1 MSERN
6 GILKS
11 VCIFGLVIFIVL
23 LGALL
28 FLSHYGDVP
37 LFSPSGF
44 RSFFAALEDYDRRIA
59 AEPDTSGP
67 KRNALLDALEKKAL
81 DTENY
86 LSVLKRR
93 RAVPGGSE
101 QYAAS
106 AERAR
111 KLYPYSGQ
119 IAVLAA
125 ESIIRLSSGQEKAN
139 VLDLVP
145 LMAEGALGNLAL
157 AFSVYSGT
165 MSDPAT
171 ARRLP
176 AELFSLLCAA
186 ASGKERERYVVNTA
200 LRTVLEEGPGEAVKT
215 VNALFDEE
223 PELDETWI
231 FGAEFFYDHDD
242 FLRSAEFFS
251 RFTDDPSLARQADAL
266 WLAGFADSAAGLW
279 RAASSGSGDTR
290 PRSLYNLVST
300 VSEPA
305 EKLRLLERLFS
316 GDPAYEPGR
325 LFGVLRYSRLA
336 VNDRAL
342 AILDRTDK
350 TEPLFDLELLRRRCE
365 NWTIDKTIAETW
377 ILLNNHGGDLR
388 LAEWAA
394 WYFDF
399 QRRHAETA
407 LLLGNLERNGVK
419 APWMELHRAFAMIRE
434 GDFSGAEQTL
444 RAAGGG
450 VNRYGRYWQAAANLA
465 LILALDRKP
474 EEALGLFEIA
484 ASIQANE
491 VNRLR
496 EVLAS
501 QRGRHGFPP
510 ALREASRVQ
519 FYAARC
525 LRTLNRETESRRTL
539 DYALDLDPENMEAAL
554 EKRRIEVQGI
564 L

>member
-11 VCIFGLVIFIVL
+11 VCIFGLVIFLVL

-28 FLSHYGDVP
+28 FLSRYGDVP
-37 LFSPSGF
+37 IFSPSGF
-44 RSFFAALEDYDRRIA
+44 RSFFAVLEDYDRRSA
-59 AEPDTSGP
+59 AEPGMPGP
-67 KRNALLDALEKKAL
+67 ERNALLDALEKKAL
-81 DTENY
+81 DTENH

-93 RAVPGGSE
+93 RAVPGGSVR
-101 QYAAS
+101 YAEG

-125 ESIIRLSSGQEKAN
+125 ESVMRLSPSGQARAN
-139 VLDLVP
+139 MLELVP
-145 LMAEGALGNLAL
+145 LMTEGALGNFAL
-157 AFSVYSGT
+157 AFSVYSGA

-176 AELFSLLCAA
+176 AGLFPLLCAA
-186 ASGKERERYVVNTA
+186 ASGKERERYLVNAAVRTA
-200 LRTVLEEGPGEAVKT
+200 LEEGSGEAVKT
-215 VNALFDEE
+215 LNALFDEE

-231 FGAEFFYDHDD
+231 FGAEFFYDHGD

-251 RFTDDPSLARQADAL
+251 RFTDGRSLARQADAL

-279 RAASSGSGDTR
+279 RAASSGSGEER

-325 LFGVLRYSRLA
+325 LFGVIRYSRLA

-350 TEPLFDLELLRRRCE
+350 TEPLFDLELLRRRSE
-365 NWTIDKTIAETW
+365 NWIIDKTVAETW
-377 ILLNNHGGDLR
+377 ILLNKHGGDLR

-407 LLLGNLERNGVK
+407 LLLGNLERNGVQV
-419 APWMELHRAFAMIRE
+419 PWMELHRAFAMIRE
-434 GDFSGAEQTL
+434 GDFSGAGQTL

-450 VNRYGRYWQAAANLA
+450 AKRYGRYWQAAANLA
-465 LILALDRKP
+465 LILDLDRKP
-474 EEALGLFEIA
+474 EEALELFEIA
-484 ASIQANE
+484 AAIQANE

-496 EVLAS
+496 EMMAS
-501 QRGRHGFPP
+501 GG

-519 FYAARC
+519 FFAARC
-525 LRTLNRETESRRTL
+525 LRALNRDTESRRTL
-539 DYALDLDPENMEAAL
+539 DYALDLDPDNLDAAL
-554 EKRRIEVQGI
+554 EKRRLETRGVF
-564 L
+564 